1 MRRLRGEGFAFVVFG
16 RCGWPSRKLPACPGL
31 PCVTARC
38 CSWVAGRLAL
48 SAARFL
54 GEDRIFGRVIAA
66 DLIQERAAAASEMC
80 GPKATSARMDA
91 LDDEELARDAQRRG
105 AGVEYH
111 PSSAAH
117 ACCRSSETW
126 SRPGPP
132 TRTAT
137 ATRSR
142 FRPCSIPNTWSRLA
156 GYRAVSVLPGLG
168 ASPGLTNALTAY
180 LAQRL
185 ERIGRGALLSSG
197 WTCGAA
203 ALGSGSRTPG
213 RVRFARAGVERQ
225 RLAGSVRDDRVGG
238 GDFPA
243 PGRGR
248 CPVAPVGL
256 GPVTLPQSFASLADV
271 SCHRGF
277 ADPLMA
283 EIMSDLAGY
292 GFASDE
298 PVDTANGPLS
308 PVEFASCFFSGPHDV
323 WSSRVSEALRP
334 GRHSGWES
342 AGAALRQ
349 AVVSGMLRGKKTD
362 FTMTY
367 RFPGED
373 DADNTA
379 ATLAVGGR
387 MLLARELPAP
397 GVHAPES
404 LDPAPFLWNMERRGV
419 EIQLDQDCRGLGRG
433 YVASCIGS
441 HWE

>member
-1 MRRLRGEGFAFVVFG
+1 MRDGTVLLLG
-16 RCGWPSRKLPACPGL
+16 CGPVG
-31 PCVTARC
+31 
-38 CSWVAGRLAL
+38 L

-80 GPKATSARMDA
+80 GPKATSASLDA
-91 LDDEELARDAQRRG
+91 LDDEALARALGDVALVLNTIRLPLRTLLPFIRNVVEAG
-105 AGVEYH
+105 ASYADCNSDTESLQAVFDSEYLE
-111 PSSAAH
+111 S
-117 ACCRSSETW
+117 
-126 SRPGPP
+126 
-132 TRTAT
+132 
-137 ATRSR
+137 
-142 FRPCSIPNTWSRLA
+142 LA

-185 ERIGRGALLSSG
+185 ERIDGARFYLLDDLRRRS
-197 WTCGAA
+197 
-203 ALGSGSRTPG
+203 
-213 RVRFARAGVERQ
+213 VRQWRD
-225 RLAGSVRDDRVGG
+225 RLAAFGSPALVWRDGGWREVSAMTEWGEAIFPHPVG
-238 GDFPA
+238 
-243 PGRGR
+243 
-248 CPVAPVGL
+248 PVSCCTVGL

-308 PVEFASCFFSGPHDV
+308 PVEFASLFFSGPHDV
-323 WSSRVSEALRP
+323 WSGRVSEALRP
-334 GRHSGWES
+334 GRHSGRES
-342 AGAALRQ
+342 AGAAMRQ

-419 EIQLDQDCRGLGRG
+419 EIQLTKTVED
-433 YVASCIGS
+433 
-441 HWE
+441 